1 MTRYNLTQASNPCL
15 STNDVTCT
23 VGSPKFSFL
32 APSEVVGPPSA
43 AQPALPNSGDLHTWN
58 GLASVLLSTKG
69 ADAKNMFVWNEN
81 AACTVT
87 FGGAGQN
94 WTGNLATSFD
104 DGKVLQDGSAAGDS
118 QRQFAFKVAV
128 SGCAQGTDLMMG
140 WSGHIASHLDWG
152 VGKGAGSISGAPF
165 HMRILGVDNA
175 QGTSGGNQD
184 RSVQLSAIVQT
195 LEVRKVLSPVGSGT
209 FDLQIDN
216 ATKAAAV
223 GNGGTT
229 GPVAVTAGSHSV
241 GELGA
246 GGTNLASFSSSISC
260 VDSSGNPVKSGS
272 GTSLTG
278 VNVPTGDSVVC
289 TITNTLLQS
298 HLTLVKLVTNDNGG
312 TALAT
317 DWTLNAN
324 GPTPI
329 SGTSGSANVTNA
341 TVNAGS
347 YALTETNGPS
357 GYTPSAWVCVGG
369 TQNGSDISLAPGQN
383 ATCTITNDDIAPK
396 LHLRKVVTNDNGGT
410 ATVAN
415 FPLKADGADAND
427 LTGTSPVDS
436 GAGLKADTW
445 TLSETELA
453 GYSKSDWVCVGGSYN
468 KTAAGVETI
477 QVGLNGEATC
487 TITNDDIAPKLHLR
501 KVVTNDNGGTATVA
515 NFPLKADGTDAND
528 LTGTSPVDSGA
539 GLKADTWTLSE
550 TELAGYSKSDWVC
563 VGGSYNKTAAGV
575 ETIQVGLNGEATCTI
590 TNDDIA
596 PKLHLRKVVT
606 NDNGGTATVANFPL
620 KADGA
625 DANDLS
631 GTSPVDSGA
640 GLKADTWTLSE
651 TELAGY
657 STSDWVCVGGSY
669 NKTAAGVETI
679 KVGLNG
685 EATCTITND
694 DIAPKL
700 HLRKVVTNDNGGT
713 ATVANF
719 PLKADGADANDL
731 SGTSPV
737 DSGAGLKAD
746 TWTLSETELAGYS
759 ESDWVCVG
767 GTYNKTAAGVETIT
781 VGLAGEATCTITNDD
796 IAPKLHLRKVVIN
809 DNGGT
814 ATVANFPLTA
824 DGAGANDL
832 SGTSPVDS
840 GAGLKADT
848 WTLSETDARRLFE
861 ERLGLRWR
869 LVQQDGR
876 WRRDDPGRSQR

>member
-1 MTRYNLTQASNPCL
+1 MARQIGKARRGIGARWRGTTLILGALLACVIAGVALGGSSDLTSGGSAPTIASDKADYNPGATVTLTGGGWLGATETTPAESVHIVVNDTVGQTWSHDVTVTPDANGNITDVFQLPSYFVSDYDVTATGTVSGTATTTFTDQVAANLDQCQNITLAFLGDPCGTAPANAHPNWANGDVNQSNSQYREGDGLPYRSSITGLTNGTWTIRVEYDFTKGGIPAIDRLTRYNLTQASNPCL

-229 GPVAVTAGSHSV
+229 GPVAVAAGSHSV

-298 HLTLVKLVTNDNGG
+298 NLKLVK
-312 TALAT
+312 
-317 DWTLNAN
+317 
-324 GPTPI
+324 
-329 SGTSGSANVTNA
+329 NVTN
-341 TVNAGS
+341 ND
-347 YALTETNGPS
+347 
-357 GYTPSAWVCVGG
+357 GG
-369 TQNGSDISLAPGQN
+369 TKTAADWKLTAGAAAP
-383 ATCTITNDDIAPK
+383 NDGRNFDSQ
-396 LHLRKVVTNDNGGT
+396 T
-410 ATVAN
+410 ATPVFHN
-415 FPLKADGADAND
+415 VFGGAQY
-427 LTGTSPVDS
+427 
-436 GAGLKADTW
+436 
-445 TLSETELA
+445 TLSEDPNA
-453 GYSKSDWVCVGGSYN
+453 G
-468 KTAAGVETI
+468 
-477 QVGLNGEATC
+477 
-487 TITNDDIAPKLHLR
+487 
-501 KVVTNDNGGTATVA
+501 
-515 NFPLKADGTDAND
+515 
-528 LTGTSPVDSGA
+528 
-539 GLKADTWTLSE
+539 
-550 TELAGYSKSDWVC
+550 
-563 VGGSYNKTAAGV
+563 
-575 ETIQVGLNGEATCTI
+575 
-590 TNDDIA
+590 
-596 PKLHLRKVVT
+596 
-606 NDNGGTATVANFPL
+606 
-620 KADGA
+620 
-625 DANDLS
+625 
-631 GTSPVDSGA
+631 
-640 GLKADTWTLSE
+640 
-651 TELAGY
+651 AGY
-657 STSDWVCVGGSY
+657 STTGVWSCDGGTFVAPNKITVSHGTDVTCSITNTDDTPTLKLVKNVKNNDGGTEDGRRLEAVGGGRGSQRRAQLRHRRGDAGLPRRARRY
-669 NKTAAGVETI
+669 RVHAEREPERGRRLQHDRCRGSVTAA
-679 KVGLNG
+679 
-685 EATCTITND
+685 
-694 DIAPKL
+694 
-700 HLRKVVTNDNGGT
+700 R
-713 ATVANF
+713 
-719 PLKADGADANDL
+719 
-731 SGTSPV
+731 SSPRTR
-737 DSGAGLKAD
+737 SRCR
-746 TWTLSETELAGYS
+746 W
-759 ESDWVCVG
+759 
-767 GTYNKTAAGVETIT
+767 AA
-781 VGLAGEATCTITNDD
+781 
-796 IAPKLHLRKVVIN
+796 R
-809 DNGGT
+809 
-814 ATVANFPLTA
+814 
-824 DGAGANDL
+824 
-832 SGTSPVDS
+832 
-840 GAGLKADT
+840 
-848 WTLSETDARRLFE
+848 
-861 ERLGLRWR
+861 
-869 LVQQDGR
+869 
-876 WRRDDPGRSQR
+876 